1 MCEQTISKTQII
13 IALDDDSDDDQVID
27 EYHADLSDSIRE
39 NLPLSTTES
48 NVNNQASS
56 NHKTLN
62 DENTNNDQTNVDEQS
77 SAITQKIITE
87 TVELE
92 KQDLIE
98 NNENAQSTEK
108 ALMNEDQV
116 MEEEYDKIE
125 NDYGDPPEKGEI
137 IDYEDDDY
145 DDEAEFCMIIEDIT
159 DKMETRSS
167 TRVSTSSS
175 DDITFVGEKNLE
187 EGNNNKP
194 KEIVDIDDDDDN
206 NNNDDEQMEET
217 NNEQNKND
225 EESDDECVIIE
236 VKKSDNVSSS
246 FLFCFHFLLFHSRDL
261 IKTIEVI

>member
-27 EYHADLSDSIRE
+27 GYHADLSDSIRE

-48 NVNNQASS
+48 NVNNQVSS
-56 NHKTLN
+56 NHETLN
-62 DENTNNDQTNVDEQS
+62 DENTNNDQTNHDEQS
-77 SAITQKIITE
+77 NAITQKIITE
-87 TVELE
+87 TIELE

-98 NNENAQSTEK
+98 NNENAEITEM
-108 ALMNEDQV
+108 ALMNEDQEK
-116 MEEEYDKIE
+116 EEENDKIE
-125 NDYGDPPEKGEI
+125 IDYGDPPEKGEI

-159 DKMETRSS
+159 DKMEMRSS

-187 EGNNNKP
+187 EENNYKP
-194 KEIVDIDDDDDN
+194 KEIVDIDDDDDD
-206 NNNDDEQMEET
+206 DDEQMEKT

-236 VKKSDNVSSS
+236 VKKSHNVSLS
-246 FLFCFHFLLFHSRDL
+246 FLFYFYFYFLLFHSQDL